1 MTPQKQPKFDKIENL
16 LDINKKI
23 SQLEGEQD
31 KKIEGF
37 TNIGKMTASDTFK
50 GQKKG

>member
-1 MTPQKQPKFDKIENL
+1 MSAKKPKIDKIENL

-23 SQLEGEQD
+23 SQLENEKE
-31 KKIEGF
+31 KKIEAF
-37 TNIGKMTASDTFK
+37 TNIGKMTSSDTFK